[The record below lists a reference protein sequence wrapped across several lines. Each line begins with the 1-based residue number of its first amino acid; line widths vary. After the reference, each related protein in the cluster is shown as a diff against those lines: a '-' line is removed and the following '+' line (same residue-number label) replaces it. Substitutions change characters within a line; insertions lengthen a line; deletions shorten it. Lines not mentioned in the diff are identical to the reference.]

1 MKDYRELSLEERT
14 KSRMTP
20 SERRAAENEMEG
32 SRSAQ
37 KALGR
42 KMVKKMRQE
51 RRPER

>member
-1 MKDYRELSLEERT
+1 MDYQEKSLEERS
-14 KSRMTP
+14 KGRMSP
-20 SERRAAENEMEG
+20 AERRAAENEMAG

-51 RRPER
+51 RRSER